1 MKIIIAVII
10 VIIILIVSEAD
21 HIIYHI
27 CENESAGVPLP
38 STARLIVKRLICI
51 INEIDANLTLVDF
64 GCSNGDFINY
74 ISQYH
79 NKIIGIEINKKQ
91 AAVTANRFASNNNIT
106 IIATDMTNYLVADN
120 HILYMYEPMWLEP
133 DKAIDVY
140 AKVFSNCKAKYVIY
154 ITGVTKLAPILFFE
168 LFGYKLIYMS
178 YISRMIIFSNI
189 VYLFAYTD

>member
-1 MKIIIAVII
+1 MKIIIAII
-10 VIIILIVSEAD
+10 IIIIILIVSEAD

-27 CENESAGVPLP
+27 SENESAGVPLP

-64 GCSNGDFINY
+64 GCSNGNFINY

-79 NKIIGIEINKKQ
+79 NKIVGIEINKKQ
-91 AAVTANRFASNNNIT
+91 AAVTANRFAANSNIT
-106 IIATDMTNYLVADN
+106 IIATDMANYPVTNN
-120 HILYMYEPMWLEP
+120 CILYMYEPMWLEP

-140 AKVFSNCKAKYVIY
+140 AKVFSNCRAKYVIY

-168 LFGYKLIYMS
+168 LFGYKIVYMA
-178 YISRMIIFSNI
+178 YVSRMIIFSNI
-189 VYLFAYTD
+189 VYLFAYVD